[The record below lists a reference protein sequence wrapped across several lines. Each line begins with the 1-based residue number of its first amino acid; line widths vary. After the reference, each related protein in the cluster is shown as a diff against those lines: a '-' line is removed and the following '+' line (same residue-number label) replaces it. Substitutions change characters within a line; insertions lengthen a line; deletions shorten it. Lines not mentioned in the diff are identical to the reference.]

1 MLVLRLTLRYLLL
14 RNSLR
19 LVTLPLYVMLQVL
32 VVSKTIIKYDA
43 TFWHIL
49 HKFVVV
55 VVVVYCKKCRV
66 CCLFV
71 VQIFLAFVYEIL
83 ISIQIT
89 HFTKLFYN
97 IN

>member
-55 VVVVYCKKCRV
+55 VIVVVVVVYCKKCRV

-71 VQIFLAFVYEIL
+71 VFM
-83 ISIQIT
+83 
-89 HFTKLFYN
+89 LFKFFWLLFMKF
-97 IN
+97 